1 MGESSVADA
10 LKHLIE
16 QDGNSVAAIAAAVG
30 LPPTTIYSLLKKKS
44 NQADLSILARLA
56 AHFGVGL
63 DYFLDW
69 RSYRAPIVLDKDE
82 ETVITTLRGL
92 SPAGQRKLHEYA
104 MDLRGNPSYA
114 KKSRS

>member
-1 MGESSVADA
+1 MEESAVASA
-10 LKHLIE
+10 LQHLVE
-16 QDGNSVAAIAAAVG
+16 KDGNTVAAIAATVG

-44 NQADLSILARLA
+44 NQVDLGILARLA

-69 RSYRAPIVLDKDE
+69 RSYQEPIVLDKDE

-92 SPAGQRKLHEYA
+92 NTSGQRKLYEYA
-104 MDLRGNPSYA
+104 MDLRGNPSYS
-114 KKSRS
+114 KKVHK